1 MVTINSENNKN
12 IKPSGDVADTI
23 YNSGSTVTI
32 DVGSGNDLVI
42 NGYIDDDG
50 VTIWGGSNVTIRGGM
65 QMVMT

>member
-42 NGYIDDDG
+42 NGYIDNSYNLG
-50 VTIWGGSNVTIRGGM
+50 RFKCYNQSR
-65 QMVMT
+65 